1 MKATQRDFPAAANK
15 FARQCSIFFF
25 CGPDEAGASAA
36 ADAVCSALPDAGERV
51 EMAGS
56 ELKRDPVLLGDEARS
71 TSLFGD
77 SRHIY
82 VRAHGDEL
90 LDAVGNFFLGSGD
103 ACPVLVV
110 ATGATDKSRTAKLL
124 EKRPDALVAMFYP
137 PDLRSM
143 TGTVRDLAD
152 AAGVRLSGD
161 LAERIA
167 RASGLDQRLAL
178 SEVTKLALYLD
189 ASPESPKTADLAAW
203 DEIGAATEEDGFMP
217 IVNAAL
223 SGQVKRL
230 PGELARMRELGI
242 NAVAVALAVERR
254 TAQLAQLAARLG
266 RSSDIGGLIDS
277 EKAARRIFWKDERDL
292 REQLKIWRGKRL
304 DRLVA
309 RVTSLHR
316 NLLGNSQSAELL
328 LAQELA
334 EIASHASLVGTR

>member
-1 MKATQRDFPAAANK
+1 MKATQRDFPAAASK

-25 CGPDEAGASAA
+25 CGPDESGAAAA
-36 ADAVCSALPDAGERV
+36 ADAVCAALPNAGERV
-51 EMAGS
+51 ELAGA

-77 SRHIY
+77 SRHIF
-82 VRAHGDEL
+82 VRASGDEL
-90 LDAVGNFFLGSGD
+90 LDAVGNFFLGSGE
-103 ACPVLVV
+103 ACPVLIV
-110 ATGATDKSRTAKLL
+110 ASGATDKSRTAKLL

-178 SEVTKLALYLD
+178 SEVTKLSLYLD
-189 ASPESPKTADLAAW
+189 ASPEAPKTADLSAW
-203 DEIGAATEEDGFMP
+203 NEIGAATEEDGFMP

-223 SGQVKRL
+223 SGQIKRL

-242 NAVAVALAVERR
+242 NAVAVALAIERR

-266 RSSDIGGLIDS
+266 RSSDISGLIDS

-292 REQLKIWRGKRL
+292 REQLRIWRGKRL

-309 RVTSLHR
+309 RVTALHR
-316 NLLGNSQSAELL
+316 NLLANSQSAELL

-334 EIASHASLVGTR
+334 EIASHASLVGPR